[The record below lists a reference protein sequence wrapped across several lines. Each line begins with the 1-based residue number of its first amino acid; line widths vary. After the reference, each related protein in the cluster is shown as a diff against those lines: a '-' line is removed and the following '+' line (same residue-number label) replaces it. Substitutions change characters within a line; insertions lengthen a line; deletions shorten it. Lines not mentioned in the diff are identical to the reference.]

1 MTYDR
6 ALALLLNA
14 GLPWAEANEIARDV
28 SSGER

>member
-14 GLPWAEANEIARDV
+14 GLTWKEADTIARDV
-28 SSGER
+28 AQ

>member
-14 GLPWAEANEIARDV
+14 GLPWKEADTIARGAT
-28 SSGER
+28 S